1 MVPDGT
7 ANIHS
12 QAATGSVSPTAASTQ
27 VSTPLFASGARGQ
40 TQPPRTTIKRPNL
53 AQWPLVSPRSELPEM
68 SWKTA
73 HRSFYY
79 ETAPE
84 PEDLKLPPRE
94 TALLCIDVQN
104 YGMKL
109 HDDPAERA
117 RWAPFHARMQG
128 TVIPRLRALQDS
140 FRSAGID
147 VIHARIACLL
157 DDGRDRSLS
166 QKMPG
171 WNNLLMP
178 LASEASKIV
187 PELAPRG
194 DEIVVTKTT
203 DSALTGTN
211 LRLVLQNMGIR
222 NLVVTGVYT
231 DQCVSSTVRS
241 LADESFNV
249 VLVEDCCAAGTD
261 ELHRQELAIL
271 NMIYCH
277 VVSSA
282 ELRAI
287 MGLD

>member
-1 MVPDGT
+1 
-7 ANIHS
+7 
-12 QAATGSVSPTAASTQ
+12 
-27 VSTPLFASGARGQ
+27 
-40 TQPPRTTIKRPNL
+40 
-53 AQWPLVSPRSELPEM
+53 M

-79 ETAPE
+79 TDAPE
-84 PEDLKLPPRE
+84 PEDLALPAAE

-104 YGMKL
+104 YGLVDK
-109 HDDPAERA
+109 DEPAEQA
-117 RWAPFHARMQG
+117 RWAPFFARMRE
-128 TVIPRLRALQDS
+128 TVIPNLRALQDS
-140 FRSAGID
+140 CRHHGID

-157 DDGRDRSLS
+157 EDGRDRSLS

-178 LASEASKIV
+178 TTSGESQII
-187 PELAPRG
+187 PELAPLP

-211 LRLVLQNMGIR
+211 LRLVLANMGIR
-222 NLVVTGVYT
+222 HVIVTGIYT

-249 VLVEDCCAAGTD
+249 VVVEDCCAAGTE
-261 ELHRQELAIL
+261 ELHRRELEII

-277 VVSSA
+277 VLSSA
-282 ELRAI
+282 ELLEI
-287 MGLD
+287 MGLHAQTRP